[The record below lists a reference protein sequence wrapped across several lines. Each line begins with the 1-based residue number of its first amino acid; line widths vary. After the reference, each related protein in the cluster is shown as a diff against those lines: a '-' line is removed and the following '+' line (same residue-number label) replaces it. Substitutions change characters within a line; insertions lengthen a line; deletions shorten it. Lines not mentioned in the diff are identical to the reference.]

1 MINGD
6 AAPEV
11 ESIKRLKARYCRYLD
26 AKDWESWRA
35 LFADNFV
42 SDLAEVGGRVIVGA
56 DEFVDYTRKTI
67 GKPTQATVH
76 QVQAPE
82 IELTST
88 TTAHGVWALHDV
100 VRLVPALTLYG
111 YGHYHENYEKIDGHW
126 LITFSKLTRLRE
138 DIDIRLVPPR
148 LAKWLRIA
156 AAKVA
161 RRTSTAKHLDE
172 KGKIM
177 P

>member
-1 MINGD
+1 MINSE
-6 AAPEV
+6 AAQEV

-26 AKDWESWRA
+26 AKDWESC
-35 LFADNFV
+35 
-42 SDLAEVGGRVIVGA
+42 A

-100 VRLVPALTLYG
+100 VRLVPALTMYG
-111 YGHYHENYEKIDGHW
+111 YEHYHENYEKIDGHW
-126 LITFSKLTRLRE
+126 IITFSKLARLRE
-138 DIDIRLVPPR
+138 DIDIKLMPPR
-148 LAKWLRIA
+148 LAERLRIA

-161 RRTSTAKHLDE
+161 RRTSTVKYLVE
-172 KGKIM
+172 RGKRL

>member
-1 MINGD
+1 M
-6 AAPEV
+6 ARLPKM
-11 ESIKRLKARYCRYLD
+11 SSRSKRLKARYCRYLD
-26 AKDWESWRA
+26 AKDWESWRG
-35 LFADNFV
+35 LFADDFV
-42 SDLAEVGGRVIVGA
+42 SDLAEVGGGVIVGA

-100 VRLVPALTLYG
+100 VRLVPALTMYG

-126 LITFSKLTRLRE
+126 IITFSKLTRLRE
-138 DIDIRLVPPR
+138 DIDIKLMPPR
-148 LAKWLRIA
+148 LAERLRIA

-161 RRTSTAKHLDE
+161 RRTSTVKYLVE
-172 KGKIM
+172 RGRRL